1 MATSDL
7 VQKRLSTLP
16 PYSDLRMFV
25 QHKIKNHKE
34 DFPHHQ
40 ELMAHLS
47 DLGISDIGMARLAD
61 YIVWIPQHR
70 FACIE
75 KINRGGFGTVYKGTV
90 TALNDRGLY
99 PPRLTIW
106 GGTSRE
112 TAICFALKE
121 TDRWYLVSEVY
132 IDCQISHQCSTINL
146 KPFVTIAN
154 PLYIC
159 IQLITNIYLLHTEYP
174 AVLPVVGLSQSK
186 ETGKYLLVFDYAELG
201 SLEQNCI
208 KELDNWVNIALVAQR
223 LAASLSKLHYHNI
236 THCDLHPGNVVFTS
250 GRGLVMPWL
259 IDVGLSRFI
268 EWAQEEEGVYG
279 CMLYMPPE
287 IFQTNFE
294 PYSKSS
300 DIYCF
305 GTLIWQMVTGAPPRL
320 ATAVK
325 AIATR
330 PDKLREDLIPGAPNE
345 FNNIIRGCWNPD
357 PRQRP
362 SMENVMT
369 QLWRLCDSLTG
380 VGSDRERFEFAA
392 EKHPFSAETR
402 LFINKI
408 RAAHELQ
415 QNGDKHCLPSI
426 STSTA
431 SADTALPHRS
441 QFYSRTTLREFSLR
455 HSQGTSKA
463 IQGV

>member
-7 VQKRLSTLP
+7 VQKLLSTLA

-40 ELMAHLS
+40 ELIAHLS
-47 DLGISDIGMARLAD
+47 DLGISDIGMAQLAD

-75 KINRGGFGTVYKGTV
+75 RINRGGFGTVYKGTV
-90 TALNDRGLY
+90 KALNNRGLY
-99 PPRLTIW
+99 PPRLNIW
-106 GGTSRE
+106 GG
-112 TAICFALKE
+112 I
-121 TDRWYLVSEVY
+121 
-132 IDCQISHQCSTINL
+132 
-146 KPFVTIAN
+146 
-154 PLYIC
+154 
-159 IQLITNIYLLHTEYP
+159 EYP

-236 THCDLHPGNVVFTS
+236 THRDLHPGNVVFTS

-268 EWAQEEEGVYG
+268 ESAHEEEGAYG

-294 PYSKSS
+294 SYSKSS
-300 DIYCF
+300 DVYCF

-325 AIATR
+325 AVATR

-345 FNNIIRGCWNPD
+345 FNSIIRGCWNPD
-357 PRQRP
+357 PGQRP
-362 SMENVMT
+362 SMEDVMT
-369 QLWRLCDSLTG
+369 QLWRLCDLLTG
-380 VGSDRERFEFAA
+380 VGSDRERFDVAA
-392 EKHPFSAETR
+392 GKHSFSAETR

-408 RAAHELQ
+408 RAAHEQ
-415 QNGDKHCLPSI
+415 QLELNGDKQGLPSV
-426 STSTA
+426 STSTG
-431 SADTALPHRS
+431 SADTTLPHRS
-441 QFYSRTTLREFSLR
+441 RFYSRTMLREVSLR
-455 HSQGTSKA
+455 HSQDAT
-463 IQGV
+463 IELMEDIL